1 LQAAIILSVS
11 IQLCPGSNRGRA
23 EVSTGITDSD
33 PPVGPAN
40 PVASADPGPMRVI
53 DTFTDDQV
61 HQLHALYQQ
70 EWWTRGRTFRD
81 SKKCVE
87 CSQICIGLIDGSGS
101 LQGFARV
108 LTDYVFKALVFDVI
122 VASNQRGT
130 GLGKK
135 LLSLVLN
142 HPQLRPVK
150 HVELYC
156 LPEMS
161 GFYAKLGFSSD
172 VGQINLMRLENR

>member
-1 LQAAIILSVS
+1 MQ
-11 IQLCPGSNRGRA
+11 
-23 EVSTGITDSD
+23 
-33 PPVGPAN
+33 
-40 PVASADPGPMRVI
+40 VI
-53 DTFTDDQV
+53 DRFTEDQL

-70 EWWTRGRTFRD
+70 EWWTRDRTFVD

-87 CSQICIGLIDGSGS
+87 RSQICIGLIDGSGK

-108 LTDYVFKALVFDVI
+108 LTDYLFKALIFDVI
-122 VASNQRGT
+122 VASNRRGT
-130 GLGKK
+130 GLGKQ
-135 LLSLVLN
+135 LVSLILN
-142 HPQLRPVK
+142 HRELQTVK

-172 VGQINLMRLENR
+172 VGQVNLMRLENR